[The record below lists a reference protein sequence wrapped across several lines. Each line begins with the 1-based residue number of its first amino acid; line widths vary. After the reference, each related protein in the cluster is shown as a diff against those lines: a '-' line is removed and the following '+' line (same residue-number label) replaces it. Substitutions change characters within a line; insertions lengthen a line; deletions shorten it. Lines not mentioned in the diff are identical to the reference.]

1 MTLWLHIG
9 LPKTGSSALQVFF
22 AKNEAALKKNHLLYP
37 WPGPAKQGRPTPGNA
52 KWLAKHEGGF
62 PFESERGEQLVKWLK
77 RGRGVL
83 LSSEELAKADHATLA
98 GLRDLT
104 DDTRVLVYLRDQA
117 DMMVSRFNQLRGYG
131 KFGPERTLEGYTAET
146 AATGSHFRFGEFLED
161 MAGIFGREKMSVL
174 SYRQNKDRLP
184 QSALEAMG
192 LPEDGFEFE
201 VGRVNK
207 TPDIDAPDPEMMK
220 AVRARYRA
228 ENERAVKEW
237 FPGQSV
243 EDVFGA

>member
-22 AKNEAALKKNHLLYP
+22 AKNAAALKKNALLYP
-37 WPGPAKQGRPTPGNA
+37 WPGPARHGRATPGNA
-52 KWLAKHEGGF
+52 KWLAMQEGF
-62 PFESERGEQLVKWLK
+62 PHDNDRDAQLVKWLK

-83 LSSEELAKADHATLA
+83 LSSEELAKADPSTLIA
-98 GLRDLT
+98 VRDRAE
-104 DDTRVLVYLRDQA
+104 DARILVYLRDQA
-117 DMMVSRFNQLRGYG
+117 DILVARFNQLRGYG
-131 KFGPERTLEGYTAET
+131 KFGPERTLEWYTAENP
-146 AATGSHFRFGEFLED
+146 GSGQHLRFGEFLEG
-161 MAGIFGREKMSVL
+161 MAGIFGREKMAVR

-192 LPEDGFEFE
+192 VPEDGFEFE

-207 TPDIDAPDPEMMK
+207 TPTIETPDPEMVK
-220 AVRARYRA
+220 AIRARYRA
-228 ENERAVKEW
+228 ENERAVKDW

>member
-22 AKNEAALKKNHLLYP
+22 AKNDAALKKNHLLYP
-37 WPGPAKQGRPTPGNA
+37 WPGPAKQGRATPGNA
-52 KWLAKHEGGF
+52 KWLAMHEGGF
-62 PFESERGEQLVKWLK
+62 PHDSERGEQLVKWLK

-83 LSSEELAKADHATLA
+83 LSSEELAKADPATLI

-131 KFGPERTLEGYTAET
+131 KFGPERTLEWYTADSP
-146 AATGSHFRFGEFLED
+146 AAGAHFRFGEFLD
-161 MAGIFGREKMSVL
+161 GIAGIFGREKMSVL
-174 SYRQNKDRLP
+174 SYRQNKHRLP

-192 LPEDGFEFE
+192 VPEDGFEFE
-201 VGRVNK
+201 VGKVNK
-207 TPDIDAPDPEMMK
+207 TPDIDTPDPEMLK
-220 AVRARYRA
+220 AIRARYRA
-228 ENERAVKEW
+228 ENERAVNDW